1 MQDGVL
7 SKCTD
12 TATKRGAVKP
22 LREGTQFSRLCIY
35 IYPPTRRRV
44 GILNSKANRF
54 EAKRFESEA
63 IRSEANSSKRFESEA
78 TKRSDS
84 KAKRFESE
92 ASSRS
97 EALTKARKFCL
108 GVPGGVGTSRDL
120 PGPPGTSQAPP
131 AQKDPLLR
139 GPRKITVLLYVSR
152 NIQHLTPWTHL
163 KFIKT

>member
-1 MQDGVL
+1 M
-7 SKCTD
+7 
-12 TATKRGAVKP
+12 
-22 LREGTQFSRLCIY
+22 I

-78 TKRSDS
+78 TKRSGSKAKRFESEAIRKRSDS

-97 EALTKARKFCL
+97 EALTKAREFCFATF
-108 GVPGGVGTSRDL
+108 VNTFNSYAFSESAIIKNDSDL
-120 PGPPGTSQAPP
+120 LQ
-131 AQKDPLLR
+131 
-139 GPRKITVLLYVSR
+139 
-152 NIQHLTPWTHL
+152 N
-163 KFIKT
+163 